1 MTCPSLDVIAAFALD
16 ELDEPELA
24 RFEEHYFECDA
35 CLRRAERMHTLV
47 AQLRAAP
54 PPVLTAARRKQ
65 LEDAGG
71 VRISRVD
78 PDQRAQLELGPDAEV
93 GVWLMQ
99 APLADAT
106 RVDLEG
112 RTPEGSLVFSFADVP
127 FDAERGQ
134 VALLCH
140 LHYRGLGGPEL
151 HVTVTVQGRT
161 DEARVTRYVLD
172 HAFADQPSG
181 EPVGRAGPRQM

>member
-1 MTCPSLDVIAAFALD
+1 VTCPSLDVIAAFALD

-35 CLRRAERMHTLV
+35 CLRRAERMYALV
-47 AQLRAAP
+47 AQLLAAP
-54 PPVLTAARRKQ
+54 PPVLTAARRKT
-65 LEDAGG
+65 LEGRG
-71 VRISRVD
+71 VRVVEVR
-78 PDQRAQLELGPDAEV
+78 PDERAQLELGPSGEI

-112 RTPEGSLVFSFADVP
+112 RSPEGSLVFSFSDVP

-140 LHYRGLGGPEL
+140 LHYRGFSTPEL
-151 HVTVTVQGRT
+151 HVTMKAQART
-161 DEARVTRYVLD
+161 DQARVTRYVLD
-172 HAFADQPSG
+172 HAFADP
-181 EPVGRAGPRQM
+181 A

>member
-1 MTCPSLDVIAAFALD
+1 VTCPSLDVIAAFALD
-16 ELDEPELA
+16 ELDEPELK

-47 AQLRAAP
+47 EQLRAAP
-54 PPVLTAARRKQ
+54 PPVLTRARRQ
-65 LEDAGG
+65 ALEGRG
-71 VRISRVD
+71 VCVIEVR
-78 PDQRAQLELGPDAEV
+78 PDERALLELGPSREI

-112 RTPEGSLVFSFADVP
+112 RSPEGSVVFSFADVP

-140 LHYRGLGGPEL
+140 LHYRGLSSPEL
-151 HVTVTVQGRT
+151 HVTMTAQARA
-161 DEARVTRYVLD
+161 DEPRVTRYVLD
-172 HAFADQPSG
+172 HAFAN
-181 EPVGRAGPRQM
+181 PR